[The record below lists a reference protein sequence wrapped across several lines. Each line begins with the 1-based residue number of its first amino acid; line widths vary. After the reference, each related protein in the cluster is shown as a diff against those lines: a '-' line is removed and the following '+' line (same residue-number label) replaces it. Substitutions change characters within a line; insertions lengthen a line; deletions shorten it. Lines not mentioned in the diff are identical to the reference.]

1 MPRMKE
7 SLNRG
12 RVGSVLLLALAL
24 FSLAQ
29 ALPSNQLLSS
39 GAERSALVTIRPAPS
54 NRPTP
59 EPTAASSSSG
69 IALAQPGR
77 VIPAGRPSVH
87 VPILMYHYIRVNP
100 EARDRL
106 GYNLSVAPA
115 DFSSQMA
122 FLAAHGFHPIDMRD
136 LRDYLLARHTLP
148 ARPVIISLDDGYRD
162 LYTAAYPI
170 LKEHRFKAVAYIISG
185 FVGGP
190 ESVTREQVLEME
202 ANRIEIASHTVSHP
216 DLTKLSADELHHQ
229 LQDSKL
235 AMEALL
241 GHPVLDFC
249 YPAGQVNPT
258 VLQAVQAAGYETA
271 TTTSAG
277 TQHSASDRYLWSR
290 VRVGGGESLAQFA
303 ASLGPEES
311 TEPGS
316 ASGQPRSSDP
326 ASSSDQPNAPNLTL
340 SPRAPA
346 QVVSPGGPSP

>member
-1 MPRMKE
+1 
-7 SLNRG
+7 
-12 RVGSVLLLALAL
+12 
-24 FSLAQ
+24 
-29 ALPSNQLLSS
+29 
-39 GAERSALVTIRPAPS
+39 
-54 NRPTP
+54 
-59 EPTAASSSSG
+59 
-69 IALAQPGR
+69 
-77 VIPAGRPSVH
+77 
-87 VPILMYHYIRVNP
+87 MYHYIRVTP
-100 EARDRL
+100 EAHDRL
-106 GYNLSVAPA
+106 GFNLSVTPA

-136 LRDYLLARHTLP
+136 LRDYLLGHRTLP
-148 ARPVIISLDDGYRD
+148 AKPVIITLDDGYRD
-162 LYTAAYPI
+162 LYTAAYPV
-170 LKEHRFKAVAYIISG
+170 LKEHHFKAVAYIISG

-202 ANRIEIASHTVSHP
+202 ANRIEMASHTVSHP
-216 DLTKLSADELHHQ
+216 DLTKLSAEELHRQ

-235 AMEALL
+235 ALEALL
-241 GHPVLDFC
+241 GHAVLDFC

-316 ASGQPRSSDP
+316 ASGEPRSSEP
-326 ASSSDQPNAPNLTL
+326 AGPPSLPNPPNLTL

-346 QVVSPGGPSP
+346 QEVSPGGLSP